1 MLSPKL
7 IVLVLFILGCLIY
20 LASVAID
27 PYTLYSQEVEWIPSI
42 SSWDVYFLT
51 VFVPLSISYKLFFN
65 AGGRA
70 INPFN
75 KRYANTGKVIIILT
89 IIGGVWFYFTNAV
102 FIPDLIFFFYSNIH
116 NSFSSDL
123 SFLFFVI
130 LSVLALPL
138 LCVAIAAPVGTT
150 TTLKSLFR
158 WFSP

>member
-1 MLSPKL
+1 MLSLKL
-7 IVLVLFILGCLIY
+7 IVRVLLILGCLIY

-27 PYTLYSQEVEWIPSI
+27 PYTLYSQEVGWIPSI
-42 SSWDVYFLT
+42 ASWDVYFLT
-51 VFVPLSISYKLFFN
+51 VFVPLSFLYGMFFN

-75 KRYANTGKVIIILT
+75 KRYANTAIVIIILT
-89 IIGGVWFYFTNAV
+89 IMGGVWFYFSNAV
-102 FIPDLIFFFYSNIH
+102 FIPDLIFLFYSNIH

-138 LCVAIAAPVGTT
+138 LCVAIAAPVATK
-150 TTLKSLFR
+150 TTLKSLFK